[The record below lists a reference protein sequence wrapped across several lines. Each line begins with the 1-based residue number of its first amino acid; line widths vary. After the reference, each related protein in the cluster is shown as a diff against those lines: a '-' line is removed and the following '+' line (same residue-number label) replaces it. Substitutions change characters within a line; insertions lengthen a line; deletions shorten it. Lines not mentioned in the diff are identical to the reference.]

1 MDLSHYKEL
10 YLKTSYEQ
18 LEKLHEGIDA
28 LSANTASLSGRDAV
42 YLNAHTLVSKSM
54 LMGYRDIG
62 FVAQQIEK
70 IFYNIKNN
78 NGEISPLLI
87 AVLKQSYSDLI
98 AAFKS
103 IEHNGSQV
111 DLTSAKEALGK
122 FLPERL

>member
-1 MDLSHYKEL
+1 
-10 YLKTSYEQ
+10 
-18 LEKLHEGIDA
+18 
-28 LSANTASLSGRDAV
+28 
-42 YLNAHTLVSKSM
+42 M